1 MLSGLIK
8 YYLENGDLF
17 LSLSRLDT
25 YKGIEMH
32 RKISLAEANNQR
44 FPHSSTYSSILSS
57 IHPVIHL
64 IKLAECLQ
72 GTKPSLAL
80 GIHRWGWEDWQVTGD
95 HYTMWCTLRVPWEPE
110 ERRLSQGQ
118 KSTDALKKE
127 ALEFKTEDWRGLSF
141 AVLPFISTHVLPGLV
156 SSRIF
161 TKLSCA
167 PTRGENCNVPG
178 MGSSA
183 QEHYLMLLR
192 NQNT

>member
-17 LSLSRLDT
+17 LSLSKLGT

-32 RKISLAEANNQR
+32 RKTSLAEANNQW

-57 IHPVIHL
+57 IHPSTHPIIHL

-80 GIHRWGWEDWQVTGD
+80 GIHRWWWGDWQVTRD
-95 HYTMWCTLRVPWEPE
+95 HYMMWCTLRVQWEPE

-118 KSTDALKKE
+118 KGTAALKKG
-127 ALEFKTEDWRGLSF
+127 ALELKIEDWRELSF
-141 AVLPFISTHVLPGLV
+141 AALPFVSARVVPGLV
-156 SSRIF
+156 NSRIF
-161 TKLSCA
+161 TKLSSA
-167 PTRGENCNVPG
+167 PMCGENCNIPG

-183 QEHYLMLLR
+183 QE
-192 NQNT
+192 Q